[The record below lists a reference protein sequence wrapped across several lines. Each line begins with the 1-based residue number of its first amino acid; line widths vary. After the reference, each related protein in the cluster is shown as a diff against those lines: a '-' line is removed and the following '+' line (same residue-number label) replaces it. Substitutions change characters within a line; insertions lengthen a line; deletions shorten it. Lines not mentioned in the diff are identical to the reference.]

1 MKSKIL
7 TFLKSFLL
15 VLLVLNVSAEE
26 PRFYIPDSPPIS
38 AKAYVLMDH
47 NSGKILA
54 AKNEEERRSPAS

>member
-15 VLLVLNVSAEE
+15 VLLFSNISAEE

-38 AKAYVLMDH
+38 AKSYVLMDH
-47 NSGKILA
+47 HSGKILA
-54 AKNEEERRSPAS
+54 AQNEDEKRSPPV